1 MSDTT
6 TQKYTTSTYL
16 IDASK
21 KIFISGTN
29 LVPKTDEQGNKI
41 KDENTGEVI
50 YEDVLTA
57 PTIFPEDKNVPDTL
71 KGMPVFAAGI
81 IDDKALQNLGFEYKE
96 GFTSG
101 KKVAEDRFED
111 VIKPATMAVKAL
123 TSALP
128 IMKGVGSRVDS
139 AEKLRTTAIEGYTL
153 LAGTT
158 TLLGNSNTDT
168 AITDQLDQW
177 QAVYQY
183 DPPVRKGP
191 PSVDFQSNQIDI
203 TFRYGACNVFDAF
216 WEVYYP
222 ITKIYE
228 FLFPQANSVGNG
240 LANYTQQFK
249 VPYEQQVF
257 VELLKNILKIKS
269 TTTTTTKTKTGE
281 VTTTEPNVENIFVDL
296 RELASA
302 KSTLDREADLF
313 EERKNNL
320 INGLD
325 SSLNGLK
332 IKDVINQ
339 ADYAKDIKSK
349 IFDAVGLDDITEPD
363 IQTALK
369 AGDDEGSLYSAISGL
384 IESEIEKKRMK
395 GDILITD
402 GKWKG
407 GNGLDNKIAAGTANL
422 INSIGN
428 RLGADLSLSTDL
440 KKRLP
445 EDSGGIKVIPKTN
458 SGTSSKATTLKK
470 VFNNLVTFEPR
481 MIGRTLSNIYYKWIK
496 YCCSDIYF
504 GFPCIYGR
512 NLSDFKDTIYSN
524 PGSYAKIHI
533 QNVVLGNV
541 AISFDFSNTD
551 ERGYPLEGHVILKGM
566 WNCALPQNVLK
577 FENGNSPKDT
587 IKMEGQS

>member
-21 KIFISGTN
+21 KIFISGTTIKEETKAIN
-29 LVPKTDEQGNKI
+29 GKEEKIYTDI
-41 KDENTGEVI
+41 
-50 YEDVLTA
+50 
-57 PTIFPEDKNVPDTL
+57 PTTPAKFPDNDKVPDTL
-71 KGMPVFAAGI
+71 RDMPVFAAGI

-128 IMKGVGSRVDS
+128 IMKGVGSRLDS

-168 AITDQLDQW
+168 SVTEQLDRW

-228 FLFPQANSVGNG
+228 SLFPQANSVRNG
-240 LANYTQQFK
+240 LANYTRQFK

-257 VELLKNILKIKS
+257 VELLKNILNIKP
-269 TTTTTTKTKTGE
+269 TTKIEDGEKTR
-281 VTTTEPNVENIFVDL
+281 TEPNVENIFVDL

-325 SSLNGLK
+325 SSLNGLQ

-339 ADYAKDIKSK
+339 KDYATDIKTK
-349 IFDAVGLDDITEPD
+349 IFDAVGLGDAIEESD
-363 IQTALK
+363 IQSALTT
-369 AGDDEGSLYSAISGL
+369 GDAEGSLYKAISGL
-384 IESEIEKKRMK
+384 IETAIESKRMK

-407 GNGLDNKIAAGTANL
+407 GNDVGDKLVAGAVKV

-428 RLGADLSLSTDL
+428 RFGKSVSTDL
-440 KKRLP
+440 KSRLP
-445 EDSGGIKVIPKTN
+445 SDSGGIKVIEKTN
-458 SGTSSKATTLKK
+458 NSKSSKAATLKK

-481 MIGRTLSNIYYKWIK
+481 MIGQTLSNIYSKWIK

-504 GFPCIYGR
+504 GFPCVYGR
-512 NLSDFKDTIYSN
+512 SLSDFKDTIYRY
-524 PGSYAKIHI
+524 PGAYAKIHI
-533 QNVVLGNV
+533 QNIVLANV
-541 AISFDFSNTD
+541 AISFNFSNTD

>member
-21 KIFISGTN
+21 KIFVKGQSTGDP
-29 LVPKTDEQGNKI
+29 VFPTD
-41 KDENTGEVI
+41 
-50 YEDVLTA
+50 TA
-57 PTIFPEDKNVPDTL
+57 PDTL
-71 KGMPVFAAGI
+71 KGISVFAAGI
-81 IDDKALQNLGFEYKE
+81 IDDKALQNLGFEYTE

-128 IMKGVGSRVDS
+128 IMKGLSSRVDS

-168 AITDQLDQW
+168 SVTDKLDEW

-191 PSVDFQSNQIDI
+191 PSVDLQRNPIDI

-228 FLFPQANSVGNG
+228 ALFPQANVKQDKNG
-240 LANYTQQFK
+240 LAEYTGQFK

-257 VELLKNILKIKS
+257 VELLKNILNIS
-269 TTTTTTKTKTGE
+269 A
-281 VTTTEPNVENIFVDL
+281 TTEENGETVSNVENIFVDL

-339 ADYAKDIKSK
+339 AGYAKDIKSQ
-349 IFDAVGLDDITEPD
+349 IFDAVGLEDIKESD
-363 IQTALK
+363 IQTALTT
-369 AGDDEGSLYSAISGL
+369 GDDEGSLYSAISGL

-407 GNGLDNKIAAGTANL
+407 GNDWWDNLNFMDK
-422 INSIGN
+422 S
-428 RLGADLSLSTDL
+428 L

-445 EDSGGIKVIPKTN
+445 SDSGGIKVVAKTN

-481 MIGRTLSNIYYKWIK
+481 AIGSTLSTIYTTWVQK
-496 YCCSDIYF
+496 CCTDIYF
-504 GFPCIYGR
+504 GFPCVYGR
-512 NLSDFKDTIYSN
+512 SLSDFKSTIYTK
-524 PGSYAKIHI
+524 PEDYAKIHI
-533 QNVVLGNV
+533 QNVVLANV

-551 ERGYPLEGHVILKGM
+551 ERGYPLEGHVILKAM
-566 WNCALPQNVLK
+566 WNCTLPQGVLV
-577 FENGNSPKDT
+577 FEDGKSPKDT
-587 IKMEGQS
+587 VKMVGQS

>member
-6 TQKYTTSTYL
+6 TQNYTTSTYL

-21 KIFISGTN
+21 KIFINGTTS
-29 LVPKTDEQGNKI
+29 VPKKDEQGNEI
-41 KDENTGEVI
+41 KDK
-50 YEDVLTA
+50 YEDV
-57 PTIFPEDKNVPDTL
+57 PTTPAKFPDNENVPDTL
-71 KGMPVFAAGI
+71 RNMPVFAAGI

-168 AITDQLDQW
+168 AITNQLDKW

-228 FLFPQANSVGNG
+228 SLFPQANSVGNG
-240 LANYTQQFK
+240 LANYTQQFR

-257 VELLKNILKIKS
+257 VELLKNILKIEPTI
-269 TTTTTTKTKTGE
+269 TTGTGKAK
-281 VTTTEPNVENIFVDL
+281 TTEPNVENVFVDL

-339 ADYAKDIKSK
+339 VGYAKDIKSK
-349 IFDAVGLDDITEPD
+349 IFDAVGLDDIKESD
-363 IQTALK
+363 IQTALT

-384 IESEIEKKRMK
+384 IESEIERKRMK

-407 GNGLDNKIAAGTANL
+407 GNDWW
-422 INSIGN
+422 
-428 RLGADLSLSTDL
+428 DSLNFMDKSL

-445 EDSGGIKVIPKTN
+445 SDSGGIKVIPKTN

-481 MIGRTLSNIYYKWIK
+481 MIGRTLDKIYSTWIK

-512 NLSDFKDTIYSN
+512 SLSDFKDTIYSK

-533 QNVVLGNV
+533 QNVVLANV
-541 AISFDFSNTD
+541 AINFNFSNTD

-577 FENGNSPKDT
+577 FENGDSPKDT

>member
-1 MSDTT
+1 MSNTT
-6 TQKYTTSTYL
+6 TQNYTTSTYL

-21 KIFISGTN
+21 KIYVKGQSADN
-29 LVPKTDEQGNKI
+29 PVK
-41 KDENTGEVI
+41 
-50 YEDVLTA
+50 
-57 PTIFPEDKNVPDTL
+57 FPNNADVPDTL
-71 KGMPVFAAGI
+71 KEMPIFAAGI
-81 IDDKALQNLGFEYKE
+81 IDDKALQNLGFEYTE

-128 IMKGVGSRVDS
+128 IMKGLGSRVNS

-168 AITDQLDQW
+168 SVTDKLNSW
-177 QAVYQY
+177 QAVYKY
-183 DPPVRKGP
+183 DPPVRKAP
-191 PSVDFQSNQIDI
+191 PSVDLQRNPIDI

-222 ITKIYE
+222 ITQIYKA
-228 FLFPQANSVGNG
+228 LFPRAEDNTEGKKG
-240 LANYTQQFK
+240 LVNYTKQFN

-257 VELLKNILKIKS
+257 VQLLKNILPKKKDNGEKPNEPD
-269 TTTTTTKTKTGE
+269 KTDTD
-281 VTTTEPNVENIFVDL
+281 NIFVDL
-296 RELASA
+296 RELTSA

-325 SSLNGLK
+325 SSLNGLQ

-339 ADYAKDIKSK
+339 VGYASYIKSK
-349 IFDAVGLDDITEPD
+349 IFDAVGLDDIKESD
-363 IQTALK
+363 IQTALTT
-369 AGDDEGSLYSAISGL
+369 GDDEGSLHSAISGL

-407 GNGLDNKIAAGTANL
+407 KNDAWDKITHA
-422 INSIGN
+422 
-428 RLGADLSLSTDL
+428 SLE
-440 KKRLP
+440 KRLP
-445 EDSGGIKVIPKTN
+445 EDSGGIRVVSK
-458 SGTSSKATTLKK
+458 SGGTSSKSAILKD
-470 VFNNLVTFEPR
+470 VFNSLVTFEPR
-481 MIGRTLSNIYYKWIK
+481 IIGQTLDNIYTTWVQK
-496 YCCSDIYF
+496 CCTDIYF
-504 GFPCIYGR
+504 GFPCVYGR
-512 NLSDFKDTIYSN
+512 SLSDFKDTIYN
-524 PGSYAKIHI
+524 KPENYAKIHI
-533 QNVVLGNV
+533 QNAVLANV

-566 WNCALPQNVLK
+566 WNCTLPQDVLE

>member
-6 TQKYTTSTYL
+6 TQNYTTSTYL

-21 KIFISGTN
+21 KIYIGGA
-29 LVPKTDEQGNKI
+29 TDAGK
-41 KDENTGEVI
+41 
-50 YEDVLTA
+50 
-57 PTIFPEDKNVPDTL
+57 FPDNAPDTL
-71 KGMPVFAAGI
+71 KGISVFAAGI

-128 IMKGVGSRVDS
+128 IMKGIGSRVDS
-139 AEKLRTTAIEGYTL
+139 VEKLRTTAIEGYTL

-168 AITDQLDQW
+168 SVTEQLDKW
-177 QAVYQY
+177 QAVYKY

-191 PSVDFQSNQIDI
+191 PSVDFPGNTIDI

-222 ITKIYE
+222 ITQIYKSI
-228 FLFPQANSVGNG
+228 FPREQKKEG
-240 LANYTQQFK
+240 LDSSLVEYADQFK

-257 VELLKNILKIKS
+257 VQLLKNILPKKKDNGAEPDEPG
-269 TTTTTTKTKTGE
+269 KTDTS
-281 VTTTEPNVENIFVDL
+281 NIFVDL

-325 SSLNGLK
+325 SSLDDYTVGDAKKTPNY
-332 IKDVINQ
+332 
-339 ADYAKDIKSK
+339 ADLIHDK
-349 IFDAVGLDDITEPD
+349 IFQAVGLGDSVDTKDIRDAVDT
-363 IQTALK
+363 
-369 AGDDEGSLYSAISGL
+369 GDDKGSLYKAISGL
-384 IESEIEKKRMK
+384 IETAIDKKRME
-395 GDILITD
+395 GDVLITD
-402 GKWKG
+402 GKWETKWFK
-407 GNGLDNKIAAGTANL
+407 NPLSKSLESNL
-422 INSIGN
+422 PIS
-428 RLGADLSLSTDL
+428 
-440 KKRLP
+440 
-445 EDSGGIKVIPKTN
+445 SGGIKVQVQKPKTSN
-458 SGTSSKATTLKK
+458 KSATLKD

-481 MIGRTLSNIYYKWIK
+481 IIGRTLENIYKSWVTN
-496 YCCSDIYF
+496 CCSKIYF
-504 GFPCIYGR
+504 GFPCVYGR
-512 NLSDFKDTIYSN
+512 SLSDFKNTIYN
-524 PGSYAKIHI
+524 KPGDYAKVCI
-533 QNVVLGNV
+533 QNIVLGNV
-541 AISFDFSNTD
+541 AVNFNFSNTD

-566 WNCALPQNVLK
+566 WNCTLPQEVLV
-577 FENGNSPKDT
+577 FENGDSPKDT
-587 IKMEGQS
+587 IKMVGQS

>member
-1 MSDTT
+1 MSDTI

-21 KIFISGTN
+21 KIYVKGQSTDTYNPVFPTDGT
-29 LVPKTDEQGNKI
+29 T
-41 KDENTGEVI
+41 
-50 YEDVLTA
+50 
-57 PTIFPEDKNVPDTL
+57 PDTL
-71 KGMPVFAAGI
+71 KGISVFAAGI
-81 IDDKALQNLGFEYKE
+81 IDDKALQNLGFEYTE

-128 IMKGVGSRVDS
+128 IMKGIGSRVDS
-139 AEKLRTTAIEGYTL
+139 VEKLRTTAIEGYTL

-168 AITDQLDQW
+168 DVTSTLDDW
-177 QAVYQY
+177 QAVYKY

-191 PSVDFQSNQIDI
+191 PSVDLQRNPIDI

-222 ITKIYE
+222 ITQIYKA
-228 FLFPQANSVGNG
+228 LFPQAKDKKDKEGKKG
-240 LANYTQQFK
+240 LAEYGNQYN

-257 VELLKNILKIKS
+257 VQLLKNILPK
-269 TTTTTTKTKTGE
+269 KTDNNAPVEPSKTD
-281 VTTTEPNVENIFVDL
+281 TDNIFVDL

-339 ADYAKDIKSK
+339 VGYANDIKSK
-349 IFDAVGLDDITEPD
+349 IFDAVGLDDIKEPD
-363 IQTALK
+363 IQTALT

-407 GNGLDNKIAAGTANL
+407 GNNWWDNLTFMDK
-422 INSIGN
+422 S
-428 RLGADLSLSTDL
+428 L

-445 EDSGGIKVIPKTN
+445 SDSGGIKVIEKTN
-458 SGTSSKATTLKK
+458 SGTSSKATTLKN
-470 VFNNLVTFEPR
+470 VFKSLVTFEPR
-481 MIGRTLSNIYYKWIK
+481 IIGQTLDNIYTTWVKN
-496 YCCSDIYF
+496 CCTDIYF

-512 NLSDFKDTIYSN
+512 SLSDFKDTIYSKPEN
-524 PGSYAKIHI
+524 YAKIHI

-566 WNCALPQNVLK
+566 WNCALPQDVLT

>member
-1 MSDTT
+1 MSATT
-6 TQKYTTSTYL
+6 TQNYTTSTYL

-21 KIFISGTN
+21 KIFISGTTS
-29 LVPKTDEQGNKI
+29 VPKK
-41 KDENTGEVI
+41 
-50 YEDVLTA
+50 
-57 PTIFPEDKNVPDTL
+57 DKNGKTVKDKNGETVYVDVSTTPAKFPDNAPDTL
-71 KGMPVFAAGI
+71 KAMPVFAAGI

-101 KKVAEDRFED
+101 KKVAEARFED
-111 VIKPATMAVKAL
+111 VIKPATIAVKAL

-168 AITDQLDQW
+168 AITDQLDKW

-228 FLFPQANSVGNG
+228 SLFPQANSAGNG
-240 LANYTQQFK
+240 LANYTQQFR

-257 VELLKNILKIKS
+257 VELLKNILKIKPTI
-269 TTTTTTKTKTGE
+269 TTGTGKAK
-281 VTTTEPNVENIFVDL
+281 TTEPNVENVFVDL

-349 IFDAVGLDDITEPD
+349 IFDAVGLDDIKEPD
-363 IQTALK
+363 IQIALT

-407 GNGLDNKIAAGTANL
+407 GNGFGDKVLTGAANFINKLGTNVSTNL
-422 INSIGN
+422 KS
-428 RLGADLSLSTDL
+428 
-440 KKRLP
+440 RLP
-445 EDSGGIKVIPKTN
+445 SDSGGIKVVAKTN

-481 MIGRTLSNIYYKWIK
+481 MIGKTLNTIYSKWIK

-512 NLSDFKDTIYSN
+512 SLSDFKDTIYSN
-524 PGSYAKIHI
+524 PGNYAKIHI

-541 AISFDFSNTD
+541 AINFNFSNTD

-566 WNCALPQNVLK
+566 WNCALPQNVLE

>member
-21 KIFISGTN
+21 KIFISGTTIKEETKAIN
-29 LVPKTDEQGNKI
+29 GKEEKIYTDI
-41 KDENTGEVI
+41 
-50 YEDVLTA
+50 
-57 PTIFPEDKNVPDTL
+57 PTTPAKFPDNDKVPDTL
-71 KGMPVFAAGI
+71 RDMPVFAAGI

-128 IMKGVGSRVDS
+128 IMKGVGSRLDS

-168 AITDQLDQW
+168 SVTEQLDRW

-228 FLFPQANSVGNG
+228 SLFPQANSVRNG
-240 LANYTQQFK
+240 LANYTRQFK

-257 VELLKNILKIKS
+257 VELLKNILNIKP
-269 TTTTTTKTKTGE
+269 TTKIEDGEKTR
-281 VTTTEPNVENIFVDL
+281 TEPNVENIFVDL

-325 SSLNGLK
+325 SSLNGLQ

-339 ADYAKDIKSK
+339 KDYATDIKTK
-349 IFDAVGLDDITEPD
+349 IFDAVGLGDAIEESD
-363 IQTALK
+363 IQSALTT
-369 AGDDEGSLYSAISGL
+369 GDAEGSLYKAISGL
-384 IESEIEKKRMK
+384 IETAIESKRMK

-407 GNGLDNKIAAGTANL
+407 GNDFGDKVVAGAVKV

-428 RLGADLSLSTDL
+428 RFGKSVSTDL
-440 KKRLP
+440 KSRLP
-445 EDSGGIKVIPKTN
+445 SDSGGIKVIEKTN
-458 SGTSSKATTLKK
+458 NSKSSKAATLKK

-481 MIGRTLSNIYYKWIK
+481 MIGQTLSNIYSKWIK

-504 GFPCIYGR
+504 GFPCVYGR
-512 NLSDFKDTIYSN
+512 SLSDFKDTIYRK
-524 PGSYAKIHI
+524 PGDYAKIHI
-533 QNVVLGNV
+533 QNIVLANV
-541 AISFDFSNTD
+541 AISFNFSNTD

>member
-1 MSDTT
+1 MSATT
-6 TQKYTTSTYL
+6 TQNYTTSTYL

-21 KIFISGTN
+21 KIYIGGAT
-29 LVPKTDEQGNKI
+29 EAGN
-41 KDENTGEVI
+41 
-50 YEDVLTA
+50 
-57 PTIFPEDKNVPDTL
+57 FPDNAPDTL

-81 IDDKALQNLGFEYKE
+81 IDDKALQNLGFEYTE

-128 IMKGVGSRVDS
+128 IMKGIGSRVNS

-168 AITDQLDQW
+168 SVTDKLNSW
-177 QAVYQY
+177 QAVYKY
-183 DPPVRKGP
+183 DPPVRKAP
-191 PSVDFQSNQIDI
+191 PSVDLRQNPIDI

-222 ITKIYE
+222 ITQIYKA
-228 FLFPQANSVGNG
+228 LFPQAEDNKEGKKG
-240 LANYTQQFK
+240 LVDYTKQFN

-257 VELLKNILKIKS
+257 VQLLKNILPKKKDNGEKPDEPA
-269 TTTTTTKTKTGE
+269 KTDTD
-281 VTTTEPNVENIFVDL
+281 NIFVDL
-296 RELASA
+296 RELTSA

-325 SSLNGLK
+325 SSLNGLQ

-339 ADYAKDIKSK
+339 AGYASYIKSK
-349 IFDAVGLDDITEPD
+349 IFDAVGLDDIKESD
-363 IQTALK
+363 IQTALTT
-369 AGDDEGSLYSAISGL
+369 GDDEGSLHSAISGL

-407 GNGLDNKIAAGTANL
+407 KNNAWDKFTNA
-422 INSIGN
+422 
-428 RLGADLSLSTDL
+428 SLE
-440 KKRLP
+440 KRLP
-445 EDSGGIKVIPKTN
+445 EDSGGIRVVSK
-458 SGTSSKATTLKK
+458 SGGTSSKASTLKG
-470 VFNNLVTFEPR
+470 VFNSLVTFEPR
-481 MIGRTLSNIYYKWIK
+481 IIGQTLDNIYTTWVQK
-496 YCCSDIYF
+496 CCTDIYF
-504 GFPCIYGR
+504 GFPCVYGR
-512 NLSDFKDTIYSN
+512 SLSDFKDTIYN
-524 PGSYAKIHI
+524 KPENYAKIHI

-566 WNCALPQNVLK
+566 WNCTLPQDVLE
-577 FENGNSPKDT
+577 FENENSPKDT

>member
-1 MSDTT
+1 MGENT
-6 TQKYTTSTYL
+6 TQNYTTSTYL

-21 KIFISGTN
+21 KIYVKGKSA
-29 LVPKTDEQGNKI
+29 
-41 KDENTGEVI
+41 ENPVK
-50 YEDVLTA
+50 
-57 PTIFPEDKNVPDTL
+57 FPDNAGVPDTL
-71 KGMPVFAAGI
+71 KGIPVFAAGI
-81 IDDKALQNLGFEYKE
+81 IDDKALQNLGFEYTE

-128 IMKGVGSRVDS
+128 IMKGIGSRVDS

-168 AITDQLDQW
+168 TVTDTLNSW
-177 QAVYQY
+177 QAVYKY

-191 PSVDFQSNQIDI
+191 PSVDLQRNPIDI

-222 ITKIYE
+222 ITQIYKSI
-228 FLFPQANSVGNG
+228 FPQANDKTDKKG
-240 LANYTQQFK
+240 LVKYTGQFN

-257 VELLKNILKIKS
+257 VELLKNILPKKKANANPNEPS
-269 TTTTTTKTKTGE
+269 TTDTD
-281 VTTTEPNVENIFVDL
+281 NIFVDL

-325 SSLNGLK
+325 SSLNGLQ

-339 ADYAKDIKSK
+339 VGYASYIKSK
-349 IFDAVGLDDITEPD
+349 IFDAVGLDDIKESD
-363 IQTALK
+363 IQTALTT
-369 AGDDEGSLYSAISGL
+369 GDDEGSLYSAISGL

-407 GNGLDNKIAAGTANL
+407 KNNAWDKFTHA
-422 INSIGN
+422 
-428 RLGADLSLSTDL
+428 SLE
-440 KKRLP
+440 KRLP
-445 EDSGGIKVIPKTN
+445 EDSGGIRVVSK
-458 SGTSSKATTLKK
+458 SEGTSSKATTLKK
-470 VFNNLVTFEPR
+470 VFNSLVTFEPKK
-481 MIGRTLSNIYYKWIK
+481 IGETLDNIYTTWVQK
-496 YCCSDIYF
+496 CCTDIYF

-512 NLSDFKDTIYSN
+512 SLSDFKDTIYSK
-524 PGSYAKIHI
+524 PEDYAKIHI

-551 ERGYPLEGHVILKGM
+551 ERGYPLEGHVILKAM
-566 WNCALPQNVLK
+566 WNCTLPQEVLV
-577 FENGNSPKDT
+577 FENRDSPKDT
-587 IKMEGQS
+587 IKMVEQS

>member
-21 KIFISGTN
+21 KIFISGTTIKEETKEIN
-29 LVPKTDEQGNKI
+29 GKEEKIYTDI
-41 KDENTGEVI
+41 
-50 YEDVLTA
+50 
-57 PTIFPEDKNVPDTL
+57 PTTPAKFPDNDKVPDTL
-71 KGMPVFAAGI
+71 RDMPVFAAGI

-128 IMKGVGSRVDS
+128 IMKGVGSRLDS

-168 AITDQLDQW
+168 SVTEQLDRW

-228 FLFPQANSVGNG
+228 SLFPQANSVRNG
-240 LANYTQQFK
+240 LANYTRQFK

-257 VELLKNILKIKS
+257 VELLKNILNIEPTTKIKDGE
-269 TTTTTTKTKTGE
+269 KTR
-281 VTTTEPNVENIFVDL
+281 TEPNVENIFVDL

-325 SSLNGLK
+325 SSLNGLQ

-339 ADYAKDIKSK
+339 KDYATDIKTK
-349 IFDAVGLDDITEPD
+349 IFDAVGLGDAIEESD
-363 IQTALK
+363 IQSALTT
-369 AGDDEGSLYSAISGL
+369 GDAEGSLYKAISGL
-384 IESEIEKKRMK
+384 IETAIESKRMK

-407 GNGLDNKIAAGTANL
+407 GNDVGDKIFAGAVKV

-428 RLGADLSLSTDL
+428 RFGKSVSTDL
-440 KKRLP
+440 KSRLP
-445 EDSGGIKVIPKTN
+445 SDSGGIKVIEKTN
-458 SGTSSKATTLKK
+458 NSKSSKAATLKK

-481 MIGRTLSNIYYKWIK
+481 MIGQTLSNIYSKWIK

-504 GFPCIYGR
+504 GFPCVYGR
-512 NLSDFKDTIYSN
+512 SLSDFKNTIYRY
-524 PGSYAKIHI
+524 PGAYAKIHI
-533 QNVVLGNV
+533 QNIVLANV
-541 AISFDFSNTD
+541 AISFNFSNTD

>member
-1 MSDTT
+1 MSDTI
-6 TQKYTTSTYL
+6 TQNYTTSTYL

-21 KIFISGTN
+21 KIYVKGQSADN
-29 LVPKTDEQGNKI
+29 PVK
-41 KDENTGEVI
+41 
-50 YEDVLTA
+50 
-57 PTIFPEDKNVPDTL
+57 FPDNAGVPDTL
-71 KGMPVFAAGI
+71 KGIPVFAAGI
-81 IDDKALQNLGFEYKE
+81 IDDKALQNLGFEYTE

-128 IMKGVGSRVDS
+128 IMKGIGSKVDS

-168 AITDQLDQW
+168 SVTDTLNKW
-177 QAVYQY
+177 QAVYKY
-183 DPPVRKGP
+183 DPPVRKAP
-191 PSVDFQSNQIDI
+191 PSVDLQRNPIDI

-222 ITKIYE
+222 ITQIYKA
-228 FLFPQANSVGNG
+228 LFPQANDKTDKKG
-240 LANYTQQFK
+240 LAEYTKQFN

-257 VELLKNILKIKS
+257 VQLLKNILP
-269 TTTTTTKTKTGE
+269 KTKDNGE
-281 VTTTEPNVENIFVDL
+281 KPDEPDKTDTSNIFVDL
-296 RELASA
+296 KELASA

-325 SSLNGLK
+325 SSLDDYTVGDARKTSNYASL
-332 IKDVINQ
+332 IKD
-339 ADYAKDIKSK
+339 K
-349 IFDAVGLDDITEPD
+349 IFIAVGLDNVSTEEIRD
-363 IQTALK
+363 AVDT
-369 AGDDEGSLYSAISGL
+369 GDDKGSLYKAISGL
-384 IESEIEKKRMK
+384 IETAIEKKRME
-395 GDILITD
+395 GNVLITD
-402 GKWKG
+402 GKWETNFFKG
-407 GNGLDNKIAAGTANL
+407 IIDKPLERNL
-422 INSIGN
+422 PIS
-428 RLGADLSLSTDL
+428 
-440 KKRLP
+440 
-445 EDSGGIKVIPKTN
+445 SGGIKVQVQKSKTSN
-458 SGTSSKATTLKK
+458 KSATLKK

-481 MIGRTLSNIYYKWIK
+481 IIGQTLDDIYTEWVKK
-496 YCCSDIYF
+496 CCTDIYF
-504 GFPCIYGR
+504 GFPCVYGR
-512 NLSDFKDTIYSN
+512 SLSDFKGTIYSK
-524 PGSYAKIHI
+524 PEYYAKIHI

-566 WNCALPQNVLK
+566 WNCTLPQDVLT

-587 IKMEGQS
+587 IKMEEQS

>member
-1 MSDTT
+1 MSDTI
-6 TQKYTTSTYL
+6 TQNYTTSTYL

-21 KIFISGTN
+21 KIYVKGQSADN
-29 LVPKTDEQGNKI
+29 PVK
-41 KDENTGEVI
+41 
-50 YEDVLTA
+50 
-57 PTIFPEDKNVPDTL
+57 FPDNAGVPDTL
-71 KGMPVFAAGI
+71 KGIPVFAAGI
-81 IDDKALQNLGFEYKE
+81 IDDKALQNLGFEYTE

-128 IMKGVGSRVDS
+128 IMKGIGSKVDS

-168 AITDQLDQW
+168 SVTDTLNEW
-177 QAVYQY
+177 QAVYKY
-183 DPPVRKGP
+183 DPPVRKAP
-191 PSVDFQSNQIDI
+191 PSVDLQRNPIDI

-222 ITKIYE
+222 ITQIYKA
-228 FLFPQANSVGNG
+228 LFPQANDKNDKKG
-240 LANYTQQFK
+240 LAEYTKQFN

-257 VELLKNILKIKS
+257 VQLLKNILPKKKDNGEAPNEPD
-269 TTTTTTKTKTGE
+269 KTDTS
-281 VTTTEPNVENIFVDL
+281 NIFVDL
-296 RELASA
+296 KELASA

-325 SSLNGLK
+325 SSLDDYTVGDARKTSNYASL
-332 IKDVINQ
+332 IKD
-339 ADYAKDIKSK
+339 K
-349 IFDAVGLDDITEPD
+349 IFIAVGLDNVSTEEIRD
-363 IQTALK
+363 AVDT
-369 AGDDEGSLYSAISGL
+369 GDDKGSLYKAISGL
-384 IESEIEKKRMK
+384 IETAIEKKRME
-395 GDILITD
+395 GNVLITD
-402 GKWKG
+402 GKWETNFFKG
-407 GNGLDNKIAAGTANL
+407 IIDKPLERNL
-422 INSIGN
+422 PIS
-428 RLGADLSLSTDL
+428 
-440 KKRLP
+440 
-445 EDSGGIKVIPKTN
+445 SGGIKVQVQKSKTSN
-458 SGTSSKATTLKK
+458 KSATLKK

-481 MIGRTLSNIYYKWIK
+481 IIGQTLDDIYTEWVKK
-496 YCCSDIYF
+496 CCTDIYF
-504 GFPCIYGR
+504 GFPCVYGR
-512 NLSDFKDTIYSN
+512 SLSDFKGTIYSK
-524 PGSYAKIHI
+524 PEYYAKIHI

-566 WNCALPQNVLK
+566 WNCTLPQDVLT

-587 IKMEGQS
+587 IKMEEQS

>member
-1 MSDTT
+1 MSDTI

-21 KIFISGTN
+21 KIFISGTTS
-29 LVPKTDEQGNKI
+29 VPKKDEQGNKI
-41 KDENTGEVI
+41 KDKKTGKVI
-50 YEDVLTA
+50 YEDA
-57 PTIFPEDKNVPDTL
+57 PTTPAKFPDNAPDTL

-101 KKVAEDRFED
+101 KKVAEERFED

-168 AITDQLDQW
+168 AITEQLDKW

-228 FLFPQANSVGNG
+228 SLFPQANSADNG
-240 LANYTQQFK
+240 LANYKQQFR

-257 VELLKNILKIKS
+257 VELLKNILNIEPTITIGTGKAE
-269 TTTTTTKTKTGE
+269 TK
-281 VTTTEPNVENIFVDL
+281 EPNVENVFVDL

-349 IFDAVGLDDITEPD
+349 IFDAVGLDDIKESD
-363 IQTALK
+363 IQTAL
-369 AGDDEGSLYSAISGL
+369 ATGDDEGSLYSAISGL

-407 GNGLDNKIAAGTANL
+407 GNDWW
-422 INSIGN
+422 
-428 RLGADLSLSTDL
+428 DSLNFMDKSL

-445 EDSGGIKVIPKTN
+445 SDSGGIKVVPKTN

-481 MIGRTLSNIYYKWIK
+481 MIGRTLDKIYSTWIK

-504 GFPCIYGR
+504 GFPCVYGR
-512 NLSDFKDTIYSN
+512 SLLDFKNTIYSKPRN
-524 PGSYAKIHI
+524 YAKIHI

-541 AISFDFSNTD
+541 AINFNFSNTD

-566 WNCALPQNVLK
+566 WNCALPQNVLE

>member
-21 KIFISGTN
+21 KIFISGTTIKEETKEIN
-29 LVPKTDEQGNKI
+29 GKKKPIYTDI
-41 KDENTGEVI
+41 
-50 YEDVLTA
+50 
-57 PTIFPEDKNVPDTL
+57 PTTPAKFPDNDNVPDTL

-81 IDDKALQNLGFEYKE
+81 IDDKALQNLGFEYTE

-128 IMKGVGSRVDS
+128 IMKGVGSRLDS

-158 TLLGNSNTDT
+158 TLLGNSNTGT
-168 AITDQLDQW
+168 SVTDQLNRW

-228 FLFPQANSVGNG
+228 SLFPQANPVRDG

-257 VELLKNILKIKS
+257 VELLKNILNIES
-269 TTTTTTKTKTGE
+269 TTEIKDGKKTR
-281 VTTTEPNVENIFVDL
+281 TEPNVNNIFVDL

-325 SSLNGLK
+325 SSLNGLQ
-332 IKDVINQ
+332 IKDVISQ
-339 ADYAKDIKSK
+339 KGYAKDIKTK
-349 IFDAVGLDDITEPD
+349 IFNAVGLDDIDESV
-363 IQTALK
+363 IQSALTT
-369 AGDDEGSLYSAISGL
+369 GDAEGSLHSAISRL
-384 IESEIEKKRMK
+384 IESEIERKRMK

-407 GNGLDNKIAAGTANL
+407 GNGIDNKIVAAATSFANKYIGTN
-422 INSIGN
+422 
-428 RLGADLSLSTDL
+428 LSTDL
-440 KKRLP
+440 KSRLP
-445 EDSGGIKVIPKTN
+445 SDSGGIKVIEKTN
-458 SGTSSKATTLKK
+458 TSKSSKAATLKE

-481 MIGRTLSNIYYKWIK
+481 MIGQTLRNIYSNWIK

-504 GFPCIYGR
+504 GFPCVYGR
-512 NLSDFKDTIYSN
+512 SLSDFKDTIYRD
-524 PGSYAKIHI
+524 PGAYAKIHI
-533 QNVVLGNV
+533 QNIVLANV
-541 AISFDFSNTD
+541 AISFNFSNTD

-566 WNCALPQNVLK
+566 WNCALPQEVLK
-577 FENGNSPKDT
+577 FENGKSPKDT

>member
-21 KIFISGTN
+21 KIYVKGQSADN
-29 LVPKTDEQGNKI
+29 PVK
-41 KDENTGEVI
+41 
-50 YEDVLTA
+50 
-57 PTIFPEDKNVPDTL
+57 FPNNADVPDTL
-71 KGMPVFAAGI
+71 KEMPIFAAGI
-81 IDDKALQNLGFEYKE
+81 IDDKALQNLGFEYTE

-128 IMKGVGSRVDS
+128 IMKGLGSRVNS

-168 AITDQLDQW
+168 SVTDKLNSW
-177 QAVYQY
+177 QAVYKY
-183 DPPVRKGP
+183 DPPVRKAP
-191 PSVDFQSNQIDI
+191 PSVDLQRNPIDI

-222 ITKIYE
+222 ITQIYKA
-228 FLFPQANSVGNG
+228 LFPRAEDNTEGKKG
-240 LANYTQQFK
+240 LVNYTKQFN

-257 VELLKNILKIKS
+257 VQLLKNILPKKKDNGEKPGEPD
-269 TTTTTTKTKTGE
+269 KTDTD
-281 VTTTEPNVENIFVDL
+281 NIFVDL
-296 RELASA
+296 RELTSA

-325 SSLNGLK
+325 SSLNGLQ

-339 ADYAKDIKSK
+339 VGYASYIKSK
-349 IFDAVGLDDITEPD
+349 IFDAVGLDDIKESD
-363 IQTALK
+363 IQTALTT
-369 AGDDEGSLYSAISGL
+369 GDDEGSLHSAISGL

-407 GNGLDNKIAAGTANL
+407 KNDIWDKITHA
-422 INSIGN
+422 
-428 RLGADLSLSTDL
+428 SLE
-440 KKRLP
+440 KRLP
-445 EDSGGIKVIPKTN
+445 EDSGGIRVVSK
-458 SGTSSKATTLKK
+458 SGGTSSKSAILKD
-470 VFNNLVTFEPR
+470 VFNSLVTFEPR
-481 MIGRTLSNIYYKWIK
+481 IIGQTLDNIYTTWVQK
-496 YCCSDIYF
+496 CCTDIYF
-504 GFPCIYGR
+504 GFPCVYGR
-512 NLSDFKDTIYSN
+512 SLSDFKDTIYN
-524 PGSYAKIHI
+524 KPENYAKIHI
-533 QNVVLGNV
+533 QNAVLANV

-566 WNCALPQNVLK
+566 WNCTLPQDVLE

>member
-6 TQKYTTSTYL
+6 TQNYTTSTYL

-21 KIFISGTN
+21 KIYVKGQSEEN
-29 LVPKTDEQGNKI
+29 PI
-41 KDENTGEVI
+41 K
-50 YEDVLTA
+50 
-57 PTIFPEDKNVPDTL
+57 FPDGAGVPDTL
-71 KGMPVFAAGI
+71 KGMPIFAAGI
-81 IDDKALQNLGFEYKE
+81 IDDKALQNLGFEYTE

-128 IMKGVGSRVDS
+128 IMKGIGSRVDS

-168 AITDQLDQW
+168 AVTDTLDSW

-191 PSVDFQSNQIDI
+191 PSVDLQRNPIDI

-222 ITKIYE
+222 ITQIYKT
-228 FLFPQANSVGNG
+228 LFPQAKVTEGKKGKKGKG
-240 LANYTQQFK
+240 LVDYTNQFN

-257 VELLKNILKIKS
+257 VQLLKNILPKKTDNGNEPDEPSS
-269 TTTTTTKTKTGE
+269 TDT
-281 VTTTEPNVENIFVDL
+281 NNIFVDL

-302 KSTLDREADLF
+302 KSTLDREADLL

-332 IKDVINQ
+332 IKDVIKQ
-339 ADYAKDIKSK
+339 AGYASDIKSK
-349 IFDAVGLDDITEPD
+349 IFDAVGLDDIKESD
-363 IQTALK
+363 IQTAL
-369 AGDDEGSLYSAISGL
+369 ATGDDEGSLYSAISGL

-407 GNGLDNKIAAGTANL
+407 GNNWWDHISFTK
-422 INSIGN
+422 
-428 RLGADLSLSTDL
+428 TDL
-440 KKRLP
+440 KKLLP
-445 EDSGGIKVIPKTN
+445 EDSGGIKVIEKTN
-458 SGTSSKATTLKK
+458 NSKSSKATTLKN
-470 VFNNLVTFEPR
+470 VFNSLVTFEPR
-481 MIGRTLSNIYYKWIK
+481 IIGQTLDNIYTNWVKK
-496 YCCSDIYF
+496 CCTDIYF
-504 GFPCIYGR
+504 GFPCVYGR
-512 NLSDFKDTIYSN
+512 SLSDFKDTIYSN
-524 PGSYAKIHI
+524 PKDYAKIHI

-566 WNCALPQNVLK
+566 WNCTLPQDVLQ

-587 IKMEGQS
+587 VKMEGQS

>member
-1 MSDTT
+1 MSATT
-6 TQKYTTSTYL
+6 TQNYTTSTYL

-21 KIFISGTN
+21 KIFVKGQSTKDP
-29 LVPKTDEQGNKI
+29 VFPTD
-41 KDENTGEVI
+41 
-50 YEDVLTA
+50 TA
-57 PTIFPEDKNVPDTL
+57 PDTL
-71 KGMPVFAAGI
+71 KGISVFAAGI
-81 IDDKALQNLGFEYKE
+81 IEDKVLQNLGFEYTE

-101 KKVAEDRFED
+101 KKVAEERFED

-128 IMKGVGSRVDS
+128 IMKGIGSRVDS
-139 AEKLRTTAIEGYTL
+139 VEKLRTTAIEGYTL

-168 AITDQLDQW
+168 DVTSTLNDW

-191 PSVDFQSNQIDI
+191 PSVDLQRNPIDI

-222 ITKIYE
+222 ITQIYKA
-228 FLFPQANSVGNG
+228 LFPQAKVKTDKKG
-240 LANYTQQFK
+240 LADYDGQYN

-257 VELLKNILKIKS
+257 VQLLKNILPK
-269 TTTTTTKTKTGE
+269 KTEENKAPGE
-281 VTTTEPNVENIFVDL
+281 PSETDTDNIFVDL
-296 RELASA
+296 KELSSA

-325 SSLNGLK
+325 KSLGGLK
-332 IKDVINQ
+332 IEDVRKYSNFASKLQ
-339 ADYAKDIKSK
+339 SK
-349 IFDAVGLDDITEPD
+349 IFAPLGLDNVTIPQIEDACPSDNE
-363 IQTALK
+363 K
-369 AGDDEGSLYSAISGL
+369 GSVHAAIAGL
-384 IESEIEKKRMK
+384 IETAIEEKRLS
-395 GDILITD
+395 GDVTITD
-402 GKWKG
+402 GSWKG
-407 GNGLDNKIAAGTANL
+407 GNDFWDWITLGKPDIDNL
-422 INSIGN
+422 
-428 RLGADLSLSTDL
+428 
-440 KKRLP
+440 LP
-445 EDSGGIKVIPKTN
+445 DSPGGIKVVVKPK
-458 SGTSSKATTLKK
+458 STSNKAATLKN
-470 VFNNLVTFEPR
+470 VFKSLVTFEPR
-481 MIGRTLSNIYYKWIK
+481 IIGQTLDNIYTTWIQN
-496 YCCSDIYF
+496 CCTDIYF

-512 NLSDFKDTIYSN
+512 SLSDFKDTIYSK

-566 WNCALPQNVLK
+566 WNCTLPQEVLV
-577 FENGNSPKDT
+577 FEDGKSPKDT
-587 IKMEGQS
+587 VKMEGQS

>member
-21 KIFISGTN
+21 KIFISGTTIKEETKAIN
-29 LVPKTDEQGNKI
+29 GKEEKIYTDI
-41 KDENTGEVI
+41 
-50 YEDVLTA
+50 
-57 PTIFPEDKNVPDTL
+57 PTTPAKFPDNDKVPDTL
-71 KGMPVFAAGI
+71 RDMPVFAAGI

-128 IMKGVGSRVDS
+128 IMKGVGSRLDS

-168 AITDQLDQW
+168 SVTEQLDRW

-228 FLFPQANSVGNG
+228 SLFPQANSVRNG

-257 VELLKNILKIKS
+257 VELLKNILNIKPTTKIKDGE
-269 TTTTTTKTKTGE
+269 KTR
-281 VTTTEPNVENIFVDL
+281 TEPNVENIFVDL

-325 SSLNGLK
+325 SSLNGLQ

-339 ADYAKDIKSK
+339 KDYATDIKTK
-349 IFDAVGLDDITEPD
+349 IFDAVGLGDAIEESD
-363 IQTALK
+363 IQSALTT
-369 AGDDEGSLYSAISGL
+369 GDAEGSLYKAISGL
-384 IESEIEKKRMK
+384 IETAIESKRMK

-407 GNGLDNKIAAGTANL
+407 GNDVGDKLVAGAVKV

-428 RLGADLSLSTDL
+428 RFGKSVSTDL
-440 KKRLP
+440 KSRLP
-445 EDSGGIKVIPKTN
+445 SDSGGIKVIEKTN
-458 SGTSSKATTLKK
+458 NSKSSKAATLKK

-481 MIGRTLSNIYYKWIK
+481 MIGQTLSNIYSKWIK

-504 GFPCIYGR
+504 GFPCVYGR
-512 NLSDFKDTIYSN
+512 SLSDFKNTIYRY
-524 PGSYAKIHI
+524 PGAYAKIHI
-533 QNVVLGNV
+533 QNIVLANV
-541 AISFDFSNTD
+541 AISFNFSNTD

-566 WNCALPQNVLK
+566 WNCALPQKVLT
-577 FENGNSPKDT
+577 FENGDSPKNT

>member
-1 MSDTT
+1 MGENT
-6 TQKYTTSTYL
+6 TQNYTTSTYL

-21 KIFISGTN
+21 KIYVKGKSA
-29 LVPKTDEQGNKI
+29 
-41 KDENTGEVI
+41 ENPVK
-50 YEDVLTA
+50 
-57 PTIFPEDKNVPDTL
+57 FPSNAGVPDTL
-71 KGMPVFAAGI
+71 KGIPVFAAGI
-81 IDDKALQNLGFEYKE
+81 IDDKALQNLGFEYTE

-128 IMKGVGSRVDS
+128 IMKGIGSRVDS

-168 AITDQLDQW
+168 DVTSTLNSW
-177 QAVYQY
+177 QAVYKY

-191 PSVDFQSNQIDI
+191 PSVDLQRNPIDI

-222 ITKIYE
+222 ITQIYKA
-228 FLFPQANSVGNG
+228 LFPQANDKTDKKG
-240 LANYTQQFK
+240 LVEYTGQFN

-257 VELLKNILKIKS
+257 VQLLKNILPK
-269 TTTTTTKTKTGE
+269 KTDDGKDPKAPSNTD
-281 VTTTEPNVENIFVDL
+281 TDNIFVDL

-325 SSLNGLK
+325 SSLNGLQ

-339 ADYAKDIKSK
+339 VGYAGYIKSK
-349 IFDAVGLDDITEPD
+349 IFDAVGLDDIKESD
-363 IQTALK
+363 IQTALTT
-369 AGDDEGSLYSAISGL
+369 GDDEGSLYSAISGL

-407 GNGLDNKIAAGTANL
+407 KNNAWDKFTHA
-422 INSIGN
+422 
-428 RLGADLSLSTDL
+428 SLE
-440 KKRLP
+440 KRLP
-445 EDSGGIKVIPKTN
+445 EDSGGIRVVSK
-458 SGTSSKATTLKK
+458 SEGTSSKATTLKK
-470 VFNNLVTFEPR
+470 VFNSLVTFEPKK
-481 MIGRTLSNIYYKWIK
+481 IGETLDNIYTTWVQK
-496 YCCSDIYF
+496 CCTDIYF
-504 GFPCIYGR
+504 GFPCVYGR
-512 NLSDFKDTIYSN
+512 SLSDFKDTIYSK
-524 PGSYAKIHI
+524 PEDYAKIHI

-551 ERGYPLEGHVILKGM
+551 ERGYPLEGHVILKAM
-566 WNCALPQNVLK
+566 WNCTLPQEVLV
-577 FENGNSPKDT
+577 FENGDSPKDT
-587 IKMEGQS
+587 IKMKGQS

>member
-6 TQKYTTSTYL
+6 TQNYTTSTYL

-21 KIFISGTN
+21 KIFISGTTS
-29 LVPKTDEQGNKI
+29 VPKKDKQGNEI
-41 KDENTGEVI
+41 KDKKTGEVI
-50 YEDVLTA
+50 CEDVPTA
-57 PTIFPEDKNVPDTL
+57 PAKFPEDKNVPDTL

-168 AITDQLDQW
+168 AITEQLDKW

-228 FLFPQANSVGNG
+228 SLFPQANSVGNG
-240 LANYTQQFK
+240 LANYTQQFR

-257 VELLKNILKIKS
+257 VELLKNILKIEP
-269 TTTTTTKTKTGE
+269 TTETKTKTGK
-281 VTTTEPNVENIFVDL
+281 VISTEPNVENIFVDL

-339 ADYAKDIKSK
+339 VGYAKDIKAK
-349 IFDAVGLDDITEPD
+349 IFDAVGLGDGIEESD
-363 IQTALK
+363 IQTALT

-407 GNGLDNKIAAGTANL
+407 GNDWLDNLNFMDK
-422 INSIGN
+422 S
-428 RLGADLSLSTDL
+428 L

-445 EDSGGIKVIPKTN
+445 SDSGGIKVIEKTN

-481 MIGRTLSNIYYKWIK
+481 MIGRTLDKIYSKWIK

-504 GFPCIYGR
+504 GFPCVYGR
-512 NLSDFKDTIYSN
+512 SLSDFKNTIYSN
-524 PGSYAKIHI
+524 PGDYAKIHI

>member
-6 TQKYTTSTYL
+6 TQNYTTSTYL

-21 KIFISGTN
+21 KIYVKGQSEEN
-29 LVPKTDEQGNKI
+29 PI
-41 KDENTGEVI
+41 K
-50 YEDVLTA
+50 
-57 PTIFPEDKNVPDTL
+57 FPENADVPNTL
-71 KGMPVFAAGI
+71 KGMPIFAAGI
-81 IDDKALQNLGFEYKE
+81 IDDKALQNLGFEYTE

-128 IMKGVGSRVDS
+128 IMKGIGSRINSV
-139 AEKLRTTAIEGYTL
+139 EKLRTTAIEGYTL

-168 AITDQLDQW
+168 TVTDTLNSW
-177 QAVYQY
+177 QAVYKY
-183 DPPVRKGP
+183 DPPVRKAP
-191 PSVDFQSNQIDI
+191 PSVDLQRNPIDI

-222 ITKIYE
+222 ITQIYKV
-228 FLFPQANSVGNG
+228 LFPQAVDENKKG
-240 LANYTQQFK
+240 LVEYTKQFN

-257 VELLKNILKIKS
+257 VQLLKNILPKKKDDGKEPDEPSS
-269 TTTTTTKTKTGE
+269 TDTD
-281 VTTTEPNVENIFVDL
+281 NIFVDL

-332 IKDVINQ
+332 IKDVIKQ
-339 ADYAKDIKSK
+339 AGYASDIKSK
-349 IFDAVGLDDITEPD
+349 IFDAVGLDDIKEPD
-363 IQTALK
+363 IQTALT

-407 GNGLDNKIAAGTANL
+407 GNNL
-422 INSIGN
+422 WDKFTH
-428 RLGADLSLSTDL
+428 ASL
-440 KKRLP
+440 KNRLP
-445 EDSGGIKVIPKTN
+445 EDSGGIKVIEKTN
-458 SGTSSKATTLKK
+458 NSKSSKATTLKK
-470 VFNNLVTFEPR
+470 VFNSLVTFEPR
-481 MIGRTLSNIYYKWIK
+481 IIGQTLDNIYTTWIQK
-496 YCCSDIYF
+496 CCTDIYF

-512 NLSDFKDTIYSN
+512 SLSDFKNTIYSN
-524 PGSYAKIHI
+524 PKDYAKIHI

-566 WNCALPQNVLK
+566 WNCTLPQDVLQ
-577 FENGNSPKDT
+577 FENENSPKDT
-587 IKMEGQS
+587 VKMEGQS

>member
-1 MSDTT
+1 MSDTI
-6 TQKYTTSTYL
+6 TQNYTTSTYL

-21 KIFISGTN
+21 KIYVKGQSADN
-29 LVPKTDEQGNKI
+29 PVK
-41 KDENTGEVI
+41 
-50 YEDVLTA
+50 
-57 PTIFPEDKNVPDTL
+57 FPDNAGVPDTL
-71 KGMPVFAAGI
+71 KGIPVFAAGI
-81 IDDKALQNLGFEYKE
+81 IDDKALQNLGFEYTE

-128 IMKGVGSRVDS
+128 IMKGIGSKVDS

-168 AITDQLDQW
+168 SVTDTLNEW
-177 QAVYQY
+177 QAVYKY
-183 DPPVRKGP
+183 DPPVRKAP
-191 PSVDFQSNQIDI
+191 PSVDLQRNPIDI

-222 ITKIYE
+222 ITQIYKA
-228 FLFPQANSVGNG
+228 LFPQANDKKDKKG
-240 LANYTQQFK
+240 LAEYTKQFN

-257 VELLKNILKIKS
+257 VQLLKNILPKKKDNGEAPNEPD
-269 TTTTTTKTKTGE
+269 KTDTS
-281 VTTTEPNVENIFVDL
+281 NIFVDL
-296 RELASA
+296 KELASA

-325 SSLNGLK
+325 SSLDDYTVGDARKTSNYASL
-332 IKDVINQ
+332 IKD
-339 ADYAKDIKSK
+339 K
-349 IFDAVGLDDITEPD
+349 IFIAVGLDNVSTEEIRD
-363 IQTALK
+363 AVDT
-369 AGDDEGSLYSAISGL
+369 GDDKGSLYKAISGL
-384 IESEIEKKRMK
+384 IETAIEKKRME
-395 GDILITD
+395 GNVLITD
-402 GKWKG
+402 GKWETNFFKG
-407 GNGLDNKIAAGTANL
+407 IIDKPLERNL
-422 INSIGN
+422 PIS
-428 RLGADLSLSTDL
+428 
-440 KKRLP
+440 
-445 EDSGGIKVIPKTN
+445 SGGIKVQVQKSKTSN
-458 SGTSSKATTLKK
+458 KSATLKK

-481 MIGRTLSNIYYKWIK
+481 IIGQTLDDIYTEWVKK
-496 YCCSDIYF
+496 CCTDIYF
-504 GFPCIYGR
+504 GFPCVYGR
-512 NLSDFKDTIYSN
+512 SLSDFKGTIYSK
-524 PGSYAKIHI
+524 PEYYAKIHI

-566 WNCALPQNVLK
+566 WNCTLPQDVLT

-587 IKMEGQS
+587 IKMEEQS

>member
-1 MSDTT
+1 MSDTI

-21 KIFISGTN
+21 KIYVKGQS
-29 LVPKTDEQGNKI
+29 TDNP
-41 KDENTGEVI
+41 VF
-50 YEDVLTA
+50 
-57 PTIFPEDKNVPDTL
+57 PTDDTTPDTL
-71 KGMPVFAAGI
+71 KGIPVFAAGI
-81 IDDKALQNLGFEYKE
+81 IDDKALQNLGFEYTE

-128 IMKGVGSRVDS
+128 IMKGLSSRVDS
-139 AEKLRTTAIEGYTL
+139 TEKLRTTAIEGYTL

-168 AITDQLDQW
+168 TVTDTLNSW
-177 QAVYQY
+177 QAVYKY
-183 DPPVRKGP
+183 DPPVRKAP
-191 PSVDFQSNQIDI
+191 PSVDLRQNPIDI

-222 ITKIYE
+222 ITQIYKA
-228 FLFPQANSVGNG
+228 LFPQAEDKKDKKG
-240 LANYTQQFK
+240 LVEYTGQFN

-257 VELLKNILKIKS
+257 VQLLKNILPKKKDNS
-269 TTTTTTKTKTGE
+269 DN
-281 VTTTEPNVENIFVDL
+281 PNETSPTDTDNIFVDL

-325 SSLNGLK
+325 SSLNGLR

-339 ADYAKDIKSK
+339 VGYAGYIKSK
-349 IFDAVGLDDITEPD
+349 IFDAVGLDDIKESD
-363 IQTALK
+363 IQTALTT
-369 AGDDEGSLYSAISGL
+369 GDDEGSLYSAISGL

-407 GNGLDNKIAAGTANL
+407 GNNAWDKLTQA
-422 INSIGN
+422 S
-428 RLGADLSLSTDL
+428 L

-445 EDSGGIKVIPKTN
+445 EDSGGIRVVSK
-458 SGTSSKATTLKK
+458 SGGTSSKATTLKK

-481 MIGRTLSNIYYKWIK
+481 IIGQTLDNIYTTWVQK
-496 YCCSDIYF
+496 CCTDIYF
-504 GFPCIYGR
+504 GFPCVYGR
-512 NLSDFKDTIYSN
+512 SLSDFKDTIYSK
-524 PGSYAKIHI
+524 PKDYAKIHI

-551 ERGYPLEGHVILKGM
+551 ERGYPLEGHVVLKGM
-566 WNCALPQNVLK
+566 WNCTLPQEVLV
-577 FENGNSPKDT
+577 FENGDSPKNT

>member
-6 TQKYTTSTYL
+6 TQNYTTSTYL

-21 KIFISGTN
+21 KIYVKGQSAN
-29 LVPKTDEQGNKI
+29 NPVK
-41 KDENTGEVI
+41 
-50 YEDVLTA
+50 
-57 PTIFPEDKNVPDTL
+57 FPNNADVPDTL
-71 KGMPVFAAGI
+71 KDIPVFAAGI
-81 IDDKALQNLGFEYKE
+81 IDDKALQNLGFEYTE

-128 IMKGVGSRVDS
+128 IMKGIGSRVNS

-168 AITDQLDQW
+168 SVTDKLNDW
-177 QAVYQY
+177 QAVYTY

-191 PSVDFQSNQIDI
+191 PSVDLQRNPIDI

-222 ITKIYE
+222 ITQIYKA
-228 FLFPQANSVGNG
+228 LFPQAEAKTDKKG
-240 LANYTQQFK
+240 LAKYTGQFD

-257 VELLKNILKIKS
+257 VQLLKNILPKKKDDGKKPDEPA
-269 TTTTTTKTKTGE
+269 KTDTD
-281 VTTTEPNVENIFVDL
+281 NIFVDL
-296 RELASA
+296 RELTSA

-325 SSLNGLK
+325 SSLNGLQ

-339 ADYAKDIKSK
+339 KDYAKVIKTK
-349 IFDAVGLDDITEPD
+349 IFDAVGLGDIQESD

-369 AGDDEGSLYSAISGL
+369 TGDDEGSLYSAISGL

-407 GNGLDNKIAAGTANL
+407 KNNAWDKLTNA
-422 INSIGN
+422 
-428 RLGADLSLSTDL
+428 SLE
-440 KKRLP
+440 KRLP
-445 EDSGGIKVIPKTN
+445 EDSGGIKVVAKTN

-470 VFNNLVTFEPR
+470 VFNSLVTFEPR
-481 MIGRTLSNIYYKWIK
+481 IIGQTLDNIYTTWVQK
-496 YCCSDIYF
+496 CCTDIYF
-504 GFPCIYGR
+504 GFPCVYGR
-512 NLSDFKDTIYSN
+512 SLSDFKDTIYSK
-524 PGSYAKIHI
+524 PEDYAKIHI

-551 ERGYPLEGHVILKGM
+551 ERGYPLEGHVVLKGM
-566 WNCALPQNVLK
+566 WNCTLPQEVLV

-587 IKMEGQS
+587 IKMEEQS